1 MTKVQRL
8 VLALVL
14 LPVGLLAGTD
24 VFEMMGN
31 MPAIAR
37 MPLATHVASWQ
48 ALDVF
53 MEPRMPVFTGCM
65 FLLFLVAIA
74 IFWKER
80 RRAIFWTLIACF
92 VMELVATVFTVT
104 QQLPVNRAIMALDP
118 AKLGDVAAVEALRQ
132 ATLSHFNLL
141 SLLCISA
148 FVWLLFV
155 GMMSAG
161 ETVQHESRFDR
172 VHR

>member
-1 MTKVQRL
+1 MTPVQRFS
-8 VLALVL
+8 LALVL

-24 VFEMMGN
+24 LFEMMGN
-31 MPAIAR
+31 MPAIAA

-65 FLLFLVAIA
+65 FLFFLLAIGS
-74 IFWKER
+74 FWKTPR
-80 RRAIFWTLIACF
+80 QPIFWTLIACF
-92 VMELVATVFTVT
+92 VMELAATIFTVT
-104 QQLPVNRAIMALDP
+104 RQIPVNRAIRALDP
-118 AKLGDVAAVEALRQ
+118 ANIGDPAVAEALRQ
-132 ATLSHFNLL
+132 ATLRHFNLM

-155 GMMSAG
+155 ALMSAG
-161 ETVQHESRFDR
+161 QSTSRQS
-172 VHR
+172 